1 MNFYFLLMSFV
12 VLSFLPLSGNDSY
25 RAFGQTTEVNRGEIA
40 YAKTRVRRTGILF
53 PRLVRLKDKGVL
65 RKVNRQI
72 DKVTSDFGCDSG
84 DKQSYYKVRSRV
96 DFADKDIFSI
106 YASAE
111 YYCGGAYPT
120 NDSNT
125 SLTFDLR
132 TGKQIEFE
140 ELFTNYESNKREILR
155 VIFAKQVAHSENLVK
170 TGKQK
175 AGTCEGDADLYS
187 LDNLENSTFAFNFSK
202 EGLRVQPEWPHAIEA
217 CARIVSVPYNKLS
230 KFAALDGVLVRV
242 TR

>member
-1 MNFYFLLMSFV
+1 MKRYFSFMFFLF
-12 VLSFLPLSGNDSY
+12 LSFLFLSGNDRY
-25 RAFGQTTEVNRGEIA
+25 KALGQTAKVNSSEIA

-53 PRLVRLKDKGVL
+53 PRLVRLKDKEVL

-72 DKVTSDFGCDSG
+72 DKVTSEFGCEEGS
-84 DKQSYYKVRSRV
+84 KNSYYNVKSRV

-170 TGKQK
+170 TGRQK

-187 LDNLENSTFAFNFSK
+187 LDNLENNTFSFNFSK
-202 EGLRVQPEWPHAIEA
+202 AGLKVQPQWPHVIES
-217 CARIVSVPYNKLS
+217 CAQIVTVPYNKLS
-230 KFAALDGVLVRV
+230 KFAAPDGLLVRV